1 MLKQSHLRMIA
12 LVLCLVMMFS
22 LAACGGANDEADLT
36 PEPQAESEYAYKSEF
51 TKISTSAEW
60 GITPAVFTDDGF
72 FATGME
78 KVGRMEVPEGQ
89 TEEYEGQYDIYG
101 SILYF
106 VSYDGKAERLPNF
119 VPTPPEENTEGYR
132 DFNSYHNF
140 GKPAVNSEG
149 KLVALEDSYTG
160 WYDGPDDAYGSDESW
175 NYYQYRE
182 EYSILILDTDGTE
195 LSRQPVNYDTSNAYI
210 NSYSAICDANDNL
223 LVTSDQKILAI
234 APDGEIAY
242 MIDCQNYVDNLIRT
256 QDGTVAV
263 MTYGNLG
270 PELCP
275 VDLETRS
282 LGSAYPIPNEAWSLI
297 PGSAGYD
304 FYYTS
309 GLYLYGF
316 KLGEEEPVRILNWM
330 DCDINGDSMN
340 GNSVSVREDGSIV
353 GVISE
358 YYAETTENQIF
369 TISRVPADSLPKKE
383 ILTVAQIEY
392 SNYELNNRIIRFN
405 RSHDDV
411 RLEIKDYS
419 LYNTEEDYSIGMTK
433 FMTEVTAGNIPD
445 IIPMS
450 SLSYKQLAAKGVLE
464 DLYPYIDADRDLK
477 REDFFPN
484 LLAALEV
491 GGGLYQVTPAFSV
504 ETLVG
509 ASSIVGDTPG
519 WTYEEFNEALQKMP
533 EGCTPLEPYITRDTV
548 LSSLL
553 YADMDSY
560 VDWSTGQVRF
570 DSDDFKQLLQFAK
583 EFPAD
588 FAWDGYEETESTE
601 ERVMQGKQMLMQSYL
616 YSLDSL
622 LYNNMT
628 FGGSSTYIG
637 WPTSRGV
644 GSIMRIDTGYAM
656 SSKCSNK
663 EAAWEFLRGML
674 TEEGQADVYMI
685 PSNRNVFDAKLK
697 DLMTPK
703 YFTNADGSYVL
714 DENGER
720 VQQARGQYI
729 DNNGELQNIYC
740 MTQEQ
745 ADQIL
750 SVIETCTKVANYDT
764 SIFDIVNEQAQAF
777 FADQKSIDDVVRL
790 IQSKANIYV
799 NEQR

>member
-1 MLKQSHLRMIA
+1 MLKQSYLRMLA
-12 LVLCLVMMFS
+12 LALCFVMVFS
-22 LAACGGANDEADLT
+22 LAACGGANDET
-36 PEPQAESEYAYKSEF
+36 EISSEPQTVSEYAYKSDF
-51 TKISTSAEW
+51 TKISTSAQW
-60 GITPAVFTDDGF
+60 GITPAVYTDDGF
-72 FATGME
+72 YATGME
-78 KVGRMEVPEGQ
+78 KVGKLEIPEGK

-101 SILYF
+101 SVLYF
-106 VSYDGKAERLPNF
+106 VSFDGKAERLPNF
-119 VPTPPEENTEGYR
+119 VPTPPEENPEGYR
-132 DFNSYHNF
+132 DFSSYHNF

-160 WYDGPDDAYGSDESW
+160 WYDGPEESYNTDDSW
-175 NYYQYRE
+175 NYYKYKE

-195 LSRQPVNYDTSNAYI
+195 LSRALVNYDASNSYI
-210 NSYSAICDANDNL
+210 DSYSAICDTNDNL

-242 MIDCQNYVDNLIRT
+242 SIDCENYVDTLIRI
-256 QDGTVAV
+256 QDGTIAV
-263 MTYGNLG
+263 MSYGTNG
-270 PELCP
+270 PELRP
-275 VDLETRS
+275 VDLETKS
-282 LGSAYPIPNEAWSLI
+282 LGTAYSIPNDAWSLI
-297 PGSAGYD
+297 PGSDGYD
-304 FYYTS
+304 FYYSS

-316 KLGEEEPVRILNWM
+316 TLGEEAPVRILNWM
-330 DCDINGDSMN
+330 DCDINGDNLN
-340 GNSVSVREDGSIV
+340 GSSVSVRGDGSIV

-358 YYAETTENQIF
+358 YYNESTENQIF
-369 TISRVPADSLPKKE
+369 TVSRVPADSLPKKE

-419 LYNTEEDYSIGMTK
+419 LYNTEDDYSIGMTK

-464 DLYPYIDADRDLK
+464 DLYPFIDADKELK

-491 GGGLYQVTPAFSV
+491 GGGLYQVTSAFSV
-504 ETLVG
+504 DTLVG

-519 WTYEEFNEALQKMP
+519 WTYEEFNEALARMP

-548 LSSLL
+548 LSNLL

-570 DSDDFKQLLQFAK
+570 DSDDFKQLLQFAR

-588 FAWDGYEETESTE
+588 YNWDNYEDESTE
-601 ERVMQGKQMLMQSYL
+601 ERVAQGRQMLMQCNL

-622 LYNNMT
+622 LYNNTT

-637 WPTSRGV
+637 WPTSGGV
-644 GSIMRIDTGYAM
+644 GSIMHLDTGYAM

-674 TEEGQADVYMI
+674 TQEGQADVYMI

-777 FADQKSIDDVVRL
+777 FAEQKSLDDVVRL